1 MTKFDSV
8 AKLWKGEDDTNKL
21 FHENVTVGR
30 AVLYLLKISSE
41 KICQISADDGS
52 QRTNN
57 EIYEA
62 TLRIALKLQ
71 KQGCSKGD
79 VVGFVCRNSHDLTPA
94 FLASQYLGAPTNALD
109 ISFTK
114 EEISHMFRATKPKF
128 VFCDNDAVGKVQSSL
143 HEIGNRATIIILGE
157 KINGFAHINDFLDD
171 DVDEREITNLVLHPP
186 EVDRRSCSSIIC
198 SSGTTGLPKGVA
210 VSHES
215 LQIMFCRPINQLL
228 GPSNSIFCFSSLY
241 WLSGYISM
249 FRGFFMGAQ
258 RIITTKT
265 FTPELMIS
273 IIKEYNVTLL
283 ISPPAQ
289 AAQLMNCPLF
299 EKDTLA
305 GLNNYTCGGSMVT
318 KELSNKMKQYLP
330 KGALTIVYGMT
341 ESGTISTESSQSLK
355 GSVGNLTAGCTAK
368 ITDDD
373 GRLLGFG
380 ESGEIC
386 VQTKSQFL
394 GYYGDPESTKEILDE
409 DGWIHTGDLG
419 YFDEDGLLFVTG
431 RKKDIL
437 KYNNFHVTPS
447 EIEEILET
455 HPGVSQAVVVGIPD
469 PVFTDLPAALVI
481 CKQGKQ
487 VSEEQL
493 TEMIEKTLPD
503 YKKLRGG
510 IYFVD
515 NLPMTASGKIQ
526 KFRAKDI
533 AIGLF
538 KQRTIRHKL

>member
-1 MTKFDSV
+1 
-8 AKLWKGEDDTNKL
+8 
-21 FHENVTVGR
+21 
-30 AVLYLLKISSE
+30 
-41 KICQISADDGS
+41 
-52 QRTNN
+52 
-57 EIYEA
+57 
-62 TLRIALKLQ
+62 
-71 KQGCSKGD
+71 
-79 VVGFVCRNSHDLTPA
+79 
-94 FLASQYLGAPTNALD
+94 
-109 ISFTK
+109 
-114 EEISHMFRATKPKF
+114 
-128 VFCDNDAVGKVQSSL
+128 
-143 HEIGNRATIIILGE
+143 
-157 KINGFAHINDFLDD
+157 
-171 DVDEREITNLVLHPP
+171 
-186 EVDRRSCSSIIC
+186 
-198 SSGTTGLPKGVA
+198 
-210 VSHES
+210 
-215 LQIMFCRPINQLL
+215 
-228 GPSNSIFCFSSLY
+228 
-241 WLSGYISM
+241 
-249 FRGFFMGAQ
+249 
-258 RIITTKT
+258 
-265 FTPELMIS
+265 
-273 IIKEYNVTLL
+273 
-283 ISPPAQ
+283 
-289 AAQLMNCPLF
+289 
-299 EKDTLA
+299 
-305 GLNNYTCGGSMVT
+305 
-318 KELSNKMKQYLP
+318 
-330 KGALTIVYGMT
+330 MT

-538 KQRTIRHKL
+538 KQRTIRHKFPPAQAAQLMNCPLFEKDTLAGLNNYTCGGSMVTKELSNKMKQYLPKGALTIVYGMTESGTISTESSQSSKGSVGNLTAGCTAKITDDDGRLLGVGESGEICVQTKSQFLGYYGDPESTKETLDEDGWIHTGDLGYFDEDSLLFVTGRKKDILKYNNFHVTPSEIEEILETHPGVSQAVVVGIPDPVFTDLPAALVICKQGKYVSEEQLTEMIEKTLPDYKKLRGGIYFVDNLPMTASGKIQKFRAKDLAIGLFKQRTIRHKL